1 MINAEEARRQTE
13 DSVALEPILNDI
25 EDDIRESVLKGRYET
40 RINMPIKKFNKICKI
55 LESFG
60 YVCKPQRLE
69 NYVGTSNKAYVTV
82 SWKGDNQNENN

>member
-40 RINMPIKKFNKICKI
+40 RINMPLKNLTKYVKFLKVLDMYVSLNVWRIMWGLVIK
-55 LESFG
+55 
-60 YVCKPQRLE
+60 RM
-69 NYVGTSNKAYVTV
+69 
-82 SWKGDNQNENN
+82 